1 MRKSL
6 HYIGIAVASFFLLA
20 PLPLLAQ
27 AQPQAGAKGK
37 VVEEIIARVNND
49 IITLSDFE
57 KAKGTLQQETAQDCQ
72 GCSQD
77 RLDAMFKDRQ
87 KDLLRDLIDQSLLVQ
102 RAKDMGM
109 SVEADVIKRLDEV
122 RISNHLG
129 SMEELEKAVE
139 GQGIA
144 WEEYKSSI
152 RNNLLTREVIQRE
165 VGGHINVGSGD
176 VKKYYEEHQQEFNR
190 PEQVLLQE
198 IFFSTEGKTPDEI
211 ATIEKKAKDIR
222 TRIAKGEDFTELARR
237 LSEGPTAK
245 QQGGDLGTFERGML
259 SKEIEDIVFKMN
271 RGDIT
276 DVIQAKTGFEILK
289 VIQHYQAGIQPLEKV
304 EGEITNKLA
313 MERMQPNLRQYLAH
327 LREES
332 YVLVKPGYVDSAAVS
347 SNSAIEEV
355 APTPDTPGKKSKKAK
370 GSSQ

>member
-6 HYIGIAVASFFLLA
+6 QRIGIALASFFLLA
-20 PLPLLAQ
+20 PLPLWAQ

-57 KAKGTLQQETAQDCQ
+57 KAKETLQQETAQDCQ
-72 GCSQD
+72 GCPQD
-77 RLDAMFKDRQ
+77 RLDALFKDRQ

-102 RAKDMGM
+102 RAKDMGI
-109 SVEADVIKRLDEV
+109 SVETDVIKRLDEV
-122 RISNHLG
+122 RVANHLA

-139 GQGIA
+139 SQGIA

-165 VGGHINVGSGD
+165 VGGHINVGHED
-176 VKKYYEEHQQEFNR
+176 VKKYYEEHQQEFDR

-198 IFFSTEGKTPDEI
+198 ILLGTEGKTPEEI
-211 ATIEKKAKDIR
+211 EAIEKKALDIR
-222 TRIAKGEDFTELARR
+222 ARITKGEDFTELARR
-237 LSEGPTAK
+237 VSEGQTAK
-245 QQGGDLGTFERGML
+245 QGGDLGSFERGQL

-276 DVIQAKTGFEILK
+276 SVIHTKTGFEILK

-313 MERMQPNLRQYLAH
+313 MERMQPNLREYLAH

-332 YVLVKPGYVDSAAVS
+332 YVVVKPGFVDSAAVA
-347 SNSAIEEV
+347 SNSAIDEV
-355 APTPDTPGKKSKKAK
+355 APTPDTPNKKSKKSK

>member
-1 MRKSL
+1 VRKSL
-6 HYIGIAVASFFLLA
+6 HRIGIAFASFLVLA
-20 PLPLLAQ
+20 PLPLRAQ
-27 AQPQAGAKGK
+27 AQSQAPVKGK

-57 KAKGTLQQETAQDCQ
+57 RAKGTLQQEVAQDCQ

-109 SVEADVIKRLDEV
+109 NVETEVIKRLDEV
-122 RISNHLG
+122 RVTNHLA

-139 GQGIA
+139 GQGLA

-165 VGGHINVGSGD
+165 VGGRINVGSDD

-211 ATIEKKAKDIR
+211 AAIEKKAKDVR
-222 TRIAKGEDFTELARR
+222 ARITNGEDFTELARR
-237 LSEGPTAK
+237 ISEGQTAK
-245 QQGGDLGTFERGML
+245 QGGDLGAFEHGQL

-271 RGDIT
+271 RGDVT

-313 MERMQPNLRQYLAH
+313 MEKMQPNLRQYLAH

-332 YVLVKPGYVDSAAVS
+332 YVVVKPGYIDSAAIA

-355 APTPDTPGKKSKKAK
+355 APTPDTPSKKSKKAK

>member
-1 MRKSL
+1 MRKL
-6 HYIGIAVASFFLLA
+6 LQRIGIAVASFFLLA
-20 PLPLLAQ
+20 PLPLRAQ

-49 IITLSDFE
+49 IITLTDYE

-87 KDLLRDLIDQSLLVQ
+87 KDLLRDLIDQSLLIQ
-102 RAKDMGM
+102 RAKDMGI
-109 SVEADVIKRLDEV
+109 SVETDVIKRLDEV

-129 SMEELEKAVE
+129 SMEELERAVE

-165 VGGHINVGSGD
+165 VGGHINVGSED

-190 PEQVLLQE
+190 AEQVLLQE
-198 IFFSTEGKTPDEI
+198 IFFSTDGKTPDEI
-211 ATIEKKAKDIR
+211 AAIEKKAKDIR
-222 TRIAKGEDFTELARR
+222 TRITKGEDFTELARR
-237 LSEGPTAK
+237 VSEGQTAK
-245 QQGGDLGTFERGML
+245 QGGDLGAFERGML
-259 SKEIEDIVFKMN
+259 AKEIEDIVFKMN
-271 RGDIT
+271 RGDVT

-304 EGEITNKLA
+304 VGEITNKLA
-313 MERMQPNLRQYLAH
+313 MERMQPNLREYMAH

-332 YVLVKPGYVDSAAVS
+332 YVVVKPGYVDSAAVS

-355 APTPDTPGKKSKKAK
+355 APSPDTPSKKSKKAK

>member
-1 MRKSL
+1 L
-6 HYIGIAVASFFLLA
+6 QYIGIAVATFFLLA

-57 KAKGTLQQETAQDCQ
+57 KAKGTLAQETAQDCQ

-109 SVEADVIKRLDEV
+109 SVEAEVIKRLDEV
-122 RISNHLG
+122 RVANHLA
-129 SMEELEKAVE
+129 SMEDLEKAVE
-139 GQGIA
+139 SQGIA

-198 IFFSTEGKTPDEI
+198 ILLSTEGKTPDEI
-211 ATIEKKAKDIR
+211 AAIEKKAKDIR
-222 TRIAKGEDFTELARR
+222 ARIAKGEDFTELARR
-237 LSEGPTAK
+237 LSEGQTAK
-245 QQGGDLGTFERGML
+245 QGGDLGSFERGML
-259 SKEIEDIVFKMN
+259 AKEIEDIVFKMN
-271 RGDIT
+271 RGDVT
-276 DVIQAKTGFEILK
+276 EVIQAKTGFEILK
-289 VIQHYQAGIQPLEKV
+289 VIQHYQAGVQPLEKV

-313 MERMQPNLRQYLAH
+313 MERMQPNLREYLAH

-370 GSSQ
+370 GSSK

>member
-1 MRKSL
+1 VRKSL
-6 HYIGIAVASFFLLA
+6 QYIGIAVATFFLLA

-27 AQPQAGAKGK
+27 AQPQTGAKGK

-57 KAKGTLQQETAQDCQ
+57 KAKGTLAQETAQDCQ
-72 GCSQD
+72 GCPQD

-109 SVEADVIKRLDEV
+109 SVEAEVIKRLDEV
-122 RISNHLG
+122 RVANHLA
-129 SMEELEKAVE
+129 SMEDLEKAVE
-139 GQGIA
+139 SQGIA

-198 IFFSTEGKTPDEI
+198 ILLSTEGKTPDEI
-211 ATIEKKAKDIR
+211 AAIEKKAKDIR
-222 TRIAKGEDFTELARR
+222 ARIAKGEDFTELARR
-237 LSEGPTAK
+237 LSEGQTAK
-245 QQGGDLGTFERGML
+245 QGGDLGSFERGML
-259 SKEIEDIVFKMN
+259 AKEIEDIVFKMN
-271 RGDIT
+271 RGDVT
-276 DVIQAKTGFEILK
+276 EVIQAKTGFEILK
-289 VIQHYQAGIQPLEKV
+289 VIQHYQAGVQPLEKV

-313 MERMQPNLRQYLAH
+313 MERMQPNLREYLAH

-370 GSSQ
+370 GSSK

>member
-1 MRKSL
+1 VRKSL
-6 HYIGIAVASFFLLA
+6 QRIGIGVASFFLFA
-20 PLPLLAQ
+20 PLSVLAQ

-57 KAKGTLQQETAQDCQ
+57 RAKQTLQQETAQDCQ

-77 RLDAMFKDRQ
+77 RLDAMFQDRQ

-109 SVEADVIKRLDEV
+109 NVETEVIKRLDEV
-122 RISNHLG
+122 RVTNHLA

-139 GQGIA
+139 SQGLA

-165 VGGHINVGSGD
+165 VGGRINVGSDD

-190 PEQVLLQE
+190 PEQVLLAE
-198 IFFSTEGKTPDEI
+198 ILFSTDGKTPDEI
-211 ATIEKKAKDIR
+211 AVIEKKAQDVR
-222 TRIAKGEDFTELARR
+222 TRITKGEDFSELARR
-237 LSEGPTAK
+237 LSEGSTAK
-245 QQGGDLGTFERGML
+245 QGGDLGTFERGQL
-259 SKEIEDIVFKMN
+259 SKQIEDVVFKMN
-271 RGDIT
+271 RGDVT

-289 VIQHYQAGIQPLEKV
+289 VLQHYQAGIQPLEKV

-313 MERMQPNLRQYLAH
+313 MERMQPNLREYLAH

-332 YVLVKPGYVDSAAVS
+332 YVVVKPGFIDSAAIG

-355 APTPDTPGKKSKKAK
+355 APTPDTPGKKPKKAK